1 MSMIITNIF
10 FDHGGHYAEE
20 ELKWVSKNPTCAIT
34 FKISSLEE
42 ITYSAIVDK
51 ICRKIA
57 RDGAKPL
64 LKLSYIP
71 MRILHVE
78 VTKNTNR
85 TNHRS
90 DHLSRTD
97 AESSFGL
104 NYEEESVPNDRGD
117 GVVTIFREQHVEEP
131 EPHIEEP
138 HIEEVESDGK
148 EEDGNEK
155 RPEPD
160 TEDGLNFFDEDFELS
175 RPVEEI
181 KLAEEWED
189 DIGLEIKQ
197 EFPSKEALQDLVDR
211 ASHKHCF
218 GVRTYKSDTGRL
230 ILRCTQKSG
239 CCNWYIYAARKG
251 GSDFFSVRKYWNK
264 HNFSRAVES
273 SNSSRRRGNPRLV
286 ASVLHEDYPGQ
297 FDTPVP
303 KTIVDVV
310 HHRLGVNVSYSTALR
325 GKKLH
330 VSDVRGTPEEGYK
343 MLFSYLYMLEQEN
356 PGSKTNVQLDA
367 LHNFEYLFVALGAS
381 IEGFQWMRKVIVVDA
396 TFLKTVYGGQLVFAT
411 AQDPNHH
418 HYPIA
423 FGIIDSENHSSWPWF
438 LENLKAV
445 VPDDPEL
452 VFVSDRHKSIIYGV
466 SKVYPLA
473 RHVHCIWHLAQNVK
487 GHAQQGVKKDDVV
500 DKFIICAHAYTGS
513 EFKKGV

>member
-42 ITYSAIVDK
+42 ITYSAVVDK

-71 MRILHVE
+71 MSNNPAREMYIFDDEDLFAYLTTIDNLGFRRILHVE

-85 TNHRS
+85 ANHRS

-117 GVVTIFREQHVEEP
+117 GVVTIFREPHVEEP

-160 TEDGLNFFDEDFELS
+160 SKEDGLNFFDEDFELS

-189 DIGLEIKQ
+189 GIGLEIKQ

-239 CCNWYIYAARKG
+239 GCNWYIYAARKG

-264 HNFSRAVES
+264 HNCSRAVES

-310 HHRLGVNVSYSTALR
+310 HRRLGVNVSYSTA
-325 GKKLH
+325 
-330 VSDVRGTPEEGYK
+330 
-343 MLFSYLYMLEQEN
+343 
-356 PGSKTNVQLDA
+356 
-367 LHNFEYLFVALGAS
+367 
-381 IEGFQWMRKVIVVDA
+381 
-396 TFLKTVYGGQLVFAT
+396 
-411 AQDPNHH
+411 
-418 HYPIA
+418 
-423 FGIIDSENHSSWPWF
+423 
-438 LENLKAV
+438 
-445 VPDDPEL
+445 
-452 VFVSDRHKSIIYGV
+452 
-466 SKVYPLA
+466 
-473 RHVHCIWHLAQNVK
+473 
-487 GHAQQGVKKDDVV
+487 
-500 DKFIICAHAYTGS
+500 
-513 EFKKGV
+513 

>member
-42 ITYSAIVDK
+42 ITYSAVVDK

-71 MRILHVE
+71 MSNNPAREMYIFDDEDLFAYLTTIDNLGFRRILHVE

-85 TNHRS
+85 ANHRS

-104 NYEEESVPNDRGD
+104 NYEEESVPNDR
-117 GVVTIFREQHVEEP
+117 
-131 EPHIEEP
+131 
-138 HIEEVESDGK
+138 

-160 TEDGLNFFDEDFELS
+160 SKEDGLNFFDEDFELS

-189 DIGLEIKQ
+189 GIGLEIKQ

-239 CCNWYIYAARKG
+239 GCNWYIYAARKG

-264 HNFSRAVES
+264 HNCSRAVES

-310 HHRLGVNVSYSTALR
+310 HRRLGVNVSYSTA
-325 GKKLH
+325 
-330 VSDVRGTPEEGYK
+330 
-343 MLFSYLYMLEQEN
+343 
-356 PGSKTNVQLDA
+356 
-367 LHNFEYLFVALGAS
+367 
-381 IEGFQWMRKVIVVDA
+381 
-396 TFLKTVYGGQLVFAT
+396 
-411 AQDPNHH
+411 
-418 HYPIA
+418 
-423 FGIIDSENHSSWPWF
+423 
-438 LENLKAV
+438 
-445 VPDDPEL
+445 
-452 VFVSDRHKSIIYGV
+452 
-466 SKVYPLA
+466 
-473 RHVHCIWHLAQNVK
+473 
-487 GHAQQGVKKDDVV
+487 
-500 DKFIICAHAYTGS
+500 
-513 EFKKGV
+513 